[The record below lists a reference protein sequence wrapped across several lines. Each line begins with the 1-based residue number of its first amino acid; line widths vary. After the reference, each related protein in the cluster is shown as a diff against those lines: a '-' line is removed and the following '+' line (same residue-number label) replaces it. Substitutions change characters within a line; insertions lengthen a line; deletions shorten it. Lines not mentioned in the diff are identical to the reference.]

1 MMDIIRDNIFL
12 IILLFVG
19 AISQWLKA
27 RADAKQSQEH
37 EYDPADFEEMIEEA
51 ERRHSRP
58 AVPPPLQRGSAP
70 PPLPP
75 TALPHPTGGTVAP
88 APSMRRKSR
97 EPEPAA
103 ALFDSSAELARQQ
116 QLAEKV
122 KELKRTRGA
131 RAMNESILPRKKSP
145 SIPQTTTGLTLKQRL
160 SHRKELRQAFVLKE
174 ILEKPV
180 GLR

>member
-37 EYDPADFEEMIEEA
+37 EYDPADLEEMIEEA
-51 ERRHSRP
+51 ERRQSRP
-58 AVPPPLQRGSAP
+58 AVPPPL
-70 PPLPP
+70 PP
-75 TALPHPTGGTVAP
+75 TAVPLPTGGTVAP
-88 APSMRRKSR
+88 APSLRRKSR
-97 EPEPAA
+97 EPEPAP

-131 RAMNESILPRKKSP
+131 RAMNESVLPRKQS
-145 SIPQTTTGLTLKQRL
+145 SAIPQTATGLTLKQRL
-160 SHRKELRQAFVLKE
+160 GHRKELRQAFVLKE